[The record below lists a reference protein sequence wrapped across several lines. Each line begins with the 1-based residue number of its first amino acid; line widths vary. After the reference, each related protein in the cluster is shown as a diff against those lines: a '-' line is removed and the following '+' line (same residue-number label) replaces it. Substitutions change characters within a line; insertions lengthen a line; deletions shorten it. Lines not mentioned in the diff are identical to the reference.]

1 MQLFFYPLYAP
12 HYSSKDTNKK
22 LANAKK
28 VCYITCIQKCI
39 QEILR
44 MQFIRIGEKVISKEK
59 LNREINKILELRTK
73 GVTQEGVAR
82 KLGVE
87 RTFVSRL
94 ESLGEIRKGKK
105 IALIGFPI
113 KNKEELTSLAKEL
126 GIEYVLL
133 LTQEERFDFIEKKG
147 KNELF
152 NEIVEIIVN
161 LADFDL
167 IIFMGSDMRVPI
179 VEKIFSVQVIGIIIG
194 HSPIK
199 ESKYVNPEKIIEIVK
214 EVKN

>member
-1 MQLFFYPLYAP
+1 M
-12 HYSSKDTNKK
+12 D
-22 LANAKK
+22 
-28 VCYITCIQKCI
+28 
-39 QEILR
+39 
-44 MQFIRIGEKVISKEK
+44 FIRIGEKVISKKK
-59 LNREINKILELRTK
+59 LNREINKILELRIK

-82 KLGVE
+82 KLGLE

-113 KNKEELTSLAKEL
+113 KNKEELTRLAEEL
-126 GIEYVLL
+126 GVEYVLL
-133 LTQEERFDFIEKKG
+133 LTQEERFEFIKK
-147 KNELF
+147 KTKSELF
-152 NEIVEIIVN
+152 NEVMEIIVN

-179 VEKIFSVQVIGIIIG
+179 VEKIFSIQVIGIIIG

-199 ESKYVNPEKIIEIVK
+199 ESKYVNPKKIIEIVK

>member
-1 MQLFFYPLYAP
+1 
-12 HYSSKDTNKK
+12 
-22 LANAKK
+22 
-28 VCYITCIQKCI
+28 
-39 QEILR
+39 

-59 LNREINKILELRTK
+59 INREINKILELRTK

-113 KNKEELTSLAKEL
+113 KNKEELSLLAENL

-133 LTQEERFDFIEKKG
+133 LTQEERFEFVKKRG

-152 NEIVEIIVN
+152 NEIMEVIVN

-167 IIFMGSDMRVPI
+167 IIFVGSDMRVPLI
-179 VEKIFSVQVIGIIIG
+179 EKIFSVQVIGIIIG

-199 ESKYVNPEKIIEIVK
+199 ESKYVNPEKITEIVK
-214 EVKN
+214 QVKS

>member
-1 MQLFFYPLYAP
+1 
-12 HYSSKDTNKK
+12 
-22 LANAKK
+22 
-28 VCYITCIQKCI
+28 
-39 QEILR
+39 

-59 LNREINKILELRTK
+59 INREINKILELRTK
-73 GVTQEGVAR
+73 GVTQQGVAR

-152 NEIVEIIVN
+152 NEIVEVIVN

-199 ESKYVNPEKIIEIVK
+199 ESKYVNPEKIVEIVK

>member
-1 MQLFFYPLYAP
+1 
-12 HYSSKDTNKK
+12 
-22 LANAKK
+22 
-28 VCYITCIQKCI
+28 
-39 QEILR
+39 
-44 MQFIRIGEKVISKEK
+44 MQFIRIGEKIISKEK

-73 GVTQEGVAR
+73 GATQEGVAR
-82 KLGVE
+82 KLGIE

-94 ESLGEIRKGKK
+94 ESLGEIRRGRK

-113 KNKEELTSLAKEL
+113 KNKEELIHLAEEW

-133 LTQEERFDFIEKKG
+133 LTQKERFEFIEKKS
-147 KNELF
+147 KSELF
-152 NEIVEIIVN
+152 NEVLEIIVN

-179 VEKIFSVQVIGIIIG
+179 VEKIFSVQVVGIIIG

-199 ESKYVNPEKIIEIVK
+199 ESKYVNPEKIIEIIK
-214 EVKN
+214 QVKN

>member
-1 MQLFFYPLYAP
+1 
-12 HYSSKDTNKK
+12 
-22 LANAKK
+22 
-28 VCYITCIQKCI
+28 
-39 QEILR
+39 
-44 MQFIRIGEKVISKEK
+44 MQFIRIGGKVISKKK
-59 LNREINKILELRTK
+59 LNREINKILELRIK

-82 KLGVE
+82 KLGLE

-113 KNKEELTSLAKEL
+113 KNKEELTRLAEEL
-126 GIEYVLL
+126 GVEYVLL
-133 LTQEERFDFIEKKG
+133 LTQEERFEFIKK
-147 KNELF
+147 KSKSELF
-152 NEIVEIIVN
+152 NEVMEIIVN

-199 ESKYVNPEKIIEIVK
+199 ESKYVNPKKIIEIVK

>member
-1 MQLFFYPLYAP
+1 
-12 HYSSKDTNKK
+12 
-22 LANAKK
+22 
-28 VCYITCIQKCI
+28 
-39 QEILR
+39 

-105 IALIGFPI
+105 IALIGFPV
-113 KNKEELTSLAKEL
+113 KNKEELTHLAEEL
-126 GIEYVLL
+126 GIEFVLL
-133 LTQEERFDFIEKKG
+133 LTQEERFEFINKRT
-147 KNELF
+147 KNKLF
-152 NEIVEIIVN
+152 NEVMEIIVN

-199 ESKYVNPEKIIEIVK
+199 ESKYVYPEKIIKIVK
-214 EVKN
+214 QVKN

>member
-1 MQLFFYPLYAP
+1 
-12 HYSSKDTNKK
+12 
-22 LANAKK
+22 
-28 VCYITCIQKCI
+28 
-39 QEILR
+39 

-59 LNREINKILELRTK
+59 LNREINKILELRII

-82 KLGVE
+82 KLGLE

-113 KNKEELTSLAKEL
+113 KNKEELTRLAEEL
-126 GIEYVLL
+126 GVEYVLL
-133 LTQEERFDFIEKKG
+133 LTQEERFEFIKK
-147 KNELF
+147 KTKSELF
-152 NEIVEIIVN
+152 NEVMEIIVN

-199 ESKYVNPEKIIEIVK
+199 ESKYVNPKKIIEIVK

>member
-1 MQLFFYPLYAP
+1 
-12 HYSSKDTNKK
+12 
-22 LANAKK
+22 
-28 VCYITCIQKCI
+28 
-39 QEILR
+39 

-59 LNREINKILELRTK
+59 INREINKILELRTK
-73 GVTQEGVAR
+73 GVTQQGVAR

-113 KNKEELTSLAKEL
+113 KNKDEITLLAEKL

-133 LTQEERFDFIEKKG
+133 FTQEERFEFMERKG

-152 NEIVEIIVN
+152 NEIMEIIVS

-167 IIFMGSDMRVPI
+167 IIFMGSDMRVPL
-179 VEKIFSVQVIGIIIG
+179 VEKIFSVQVIGITIG

-199 ESKYVNPEKIIEIVK
+199 ESKYVNPEGIIEIVK
-214 EVKN
+214 QVKN

>member
-1 MQLFFYPLYAP
+1 
-12 HYSSKDTNKK
+12 
-22 LANAKK
+22 
-28 VCYITCIQKCI
+28 
-39 QEILR
+39 
-44 MQFIRIGEKVISKEK
+44 MQFIRIGEKIISKEK
-59 LNREINKILELRTK
+59 LSREIDKIIKLRSK
-73 GVTQEGVAR
+73 GITQEGVAR

-126 GIEYVLL
+126 GIEYILL
-133 LTQEERFDFIEKKG
+133 LTQEERFEFIKK
-147 KNELF
+147 KTKSELF
-152 NEIVEIIVN
+152 NEVIEVIVN

-167 IIFMGSDMRVPI
+167 IVFMGSDMRVPI

-199 ESKYVNPEKIIEIVK
+199 ESKYVNPERIIEIVK
-214 EVKN
+214 QVKN

>member
-1 MQLFFYPLYAP
+1 MLTVYKNVYRGI
-12 HYSSKDTNKK
+12 
-22 LANAKK
+22 
-28 VCYITCIQKCI
+28 C
-39 QEILR
+39 E

-59 LNREINKILELRTK
+59 LNREINKILELRAK

-82 KLGVE
+82 KLGIE

-94 ESLGEIRKGKK
+94 ESLGEIRRGQR
-105 IALIGFPI
+105 IALVGFPI
-113 KNKEELTSLAKEL
+113 KNKEELTRLAEEL

-133 LTQEERFDFIEKKG
+133 FTQKERFEFIKRKG
-147 KNELF
+147 KSELF
-152 NEIVEIIVN
+152 NEIMEIIVN

-179 VEKIFSVQVIGIIIG
+179 VEKIFSVQVIGIVIG

-199 ESKYVNPEKIIEIVK
+199 ESKYVNPKEIIEIVK
-214 EVKN
+214 QAKN

>member
-1 MQLFFYPLYAP
+1 
-12 HYSSKDTNKK
+12 
-22 LANAKK
+22 
-28 VCYITCIQKCI
+28 
-39 QEILR
+39 
-44 MQFIRIGEKVISKEK
+44 MQFIRIGEKVISKGK

-105 IALIGFPI
+105 IALIGFPV
-113 KNKEELTSLAKEL
+113 KNKEELTRLAEEL

-133 LTQEERFDFIEKKG
+133 FTQKERFEFIEKKT
-147 KNELF
+147 KSKLF
-152 NEIVEIIVN
+152 NEVMEIIVD
-161 LADFDL
+161 LANFDL
-167 IIFMGSDMRVPI
+167 IIFVGSDMRVPL

-194 HSPIK
+194 HSPIQ
-199 ESKYVNPEKIIEIVK
+199 ESKYVNPGEIIEIVK
-214 EVKN
+214 QVKN

>member
-1 MQLFFYPLYAP
+1 
-12 HYSSKDTNKK
+12 
-22 LANAKK
+22 
-28 VCYITCIQKCI
+28 
-39 QEILR
+39 

-59 LNREINKILELRTK
+59 LNREINKILELRII

-82 KLGVE
+82 KLGLE

-113 KNKEELTSLAKEL
+113 KNKEELTHLAEEL
-126 GIEYVLL
+126 GVEYVLL
-133 LTQEERFDFIEKKG
+133 LTQEERFEFIKK
-147 KNELF
+147 KTKSELF
-152 NEIVEIIVN
+152 NEVMEIIVN

-179 VEKIFSVQVIGIIIG
+179 VEKIFSIQVVGIIIG

>member
-1 MQLFFYPLYAP
+1 
-12 HYSSKDTNKK
+12 
-22 LANAKK
+22 
-28 VCYITCIQKCI
+28 V
-39 QEILR
+39 
-44 MQFIRIGEKVISKEK
+44 QFIRIGEKIISKEK

-73 GVTQEGVAR
+73 GATQEGVAR
-82 KLGVE
+82 KLGIE

-94 ESLGEIRKGKK
+94 ESLGEIRRGRK

-113 KNKEELTSLAKEL
+113 KNKEELIHLAEEW

-133 LTQEERFDFIEKKG
+133 LTQKERFEFIEKKS
-147 KNELF
+147 KSELF
-152 NEIVEIIVN
+152 NEVLEIIVN

-179 VEKIFSVQVIGIIIG
+179 VEKIFSVQVVGIIIG

-199 ESKYVNPEKIIEIVK
+199 ESKYVNPEKIIEIIK
-214 EVKN
+214 QVKN

>member
-1 MQLFFYPLYAP
+1 
-12 HYSSKDTNKK
+12 
-22 LANAKK
+22 
-28 VCYITCIQKCI
+28 
-39 QEILR
+39 

-59 LNREINKILELRTK
+59 LNKEINKILELRTE
-73 GVTQEGVAR
+73 GVTQKGVAR

-94 ESLGEIRKGKK
+94 ESLGEIRKGNK

-113 KNKEELTSLAKEL
+113 KNKEEITLLAEKL

-133 LTQEERFDFIEKKG
+133 LTQEERFEFIKKKG

-152 NEIVEIIVN
+152 NEIMEIIVN

-167 IIFMGSDMRVPI
+167 IIFLGSDMRVPI
-179 VEKIFSVQVIGIIIG
+179 VEKIFSVQVIGIVIG

-214 EVKN
+214 QIKN

>member
-1 MQLFFYPLYAP
+1 MYTILY
-12 HYSSKDTNKK
+12 TGE
-22 LANAKK
+22 
-28 VCYITCIQKCI
+28 YIV
-39 QEILR
+39 

-133 LTQEERFDFIEKKG
+133 LTQEERFEFIKK
-147 KNELF
+147 KTKSELF
-152 NEIVEIIVN
+152 NEVMEIIVN

-167 IIFMGSDMRVPI
+167 IIFMGSDMRVPV

-199 ESKYVNPEKIIEIVK
+199 ESKYVNPGEIIEIVK

>member
-1 MQLFFYPLYAP
+1 M
-12 HYSSKDTNKK
+12 
-22 LANAKK
+22 
-28 VCYITCIQKCI
+28 CYTTCIQKCI

>member
-1 MQLFFYPLYAP
+1 
-12 HYSSKDTNKK
+12 
-22 LANAKK
+22 
-28 VCYITCIQKCI
+28 
-39 QEILR
+39 
-44 MQFIRIGEKVISKEK
+44 MQFIRIGEKVISKKK
-59 LNREINKILELRTK
+59 LNREINKILELRII

-82 KLGVE
+82 KLGLE

-113 KNKEELTSLAKEL
+113 KNKEELTRLAEEL
-126 GIEYVLL
+126 GVEYVLL
-133 LTQEERFDFIEKKG
+133 LTQEERFEFIKK
-147 KNELF
+147 KTKSELF
-152 NEIVEIIVN
+152 NEVMEIIVN

-199 ESKYVNPEKIIEIVK
+199 ESKYVNPKKIIEIVK

>member
-1 MQLFFYPLYAP
+1 
-12 HYSSKDTNKK
+12 
-22 LANAKK
+22 
-28 VCYITCIQKCI
+28 
-39 QEILR
+39 
-44 MQFIRIGEKVISKEK
+44 MQFIRIGEKVISKKK

-73 GVTQEGVAR
+73 GATQEGVAR

-113 KNKEELTSLAKEL
+113 KNKEELTRLTEEL
-126 GIEYVLL
+126 GVEYVLL
-133 LTQEERFDFIEKKG
+133 LTQEERFDFINKKT
-147 KNELF
+147 KNKLF
-152 NEIVEIIVN
+152 NEVMEIIVN

-179 VEKIFSVQVIGIIIG
+179 VEKIFSVQVVGIIIG

>member
-1 MQLFFYPLYAP
+1 
-12 HYSSKDTNKK
+12 
-22 LANAKK
+22 
-28 VCYITCIQKCI
+28 
-39 QEILR
+39 
-44 MQFIRIGEKVISKEK
+44 MQFIRIGEKVISKDK
-59 LNREINKILELRTK
+59 LNKEITKILELRNK

-82 KLGVE
+82 KLGIE

-94 ESLGEIRKGKK
+94 ESLGEIRKGNR

-113 KNKEELTSLAKEL
+113 KNKEEITLLAEKL
-126 GIEYVLL
+126 GIEYVLC
-133 LTQEERFDFIEKKG
+133 LTQEERFEFIKKKG

-152 NEIVEIIVN
+152 DEIMEIIVN

-179 VEKIFSVQVIGIIIG
+179 VEKIFSVQVIGIVIG

-199 ESKYVNPEKIIEIVK
+199 ESQYVNPEKITEIVK
-214 EVKN
+214 QIKN

>member
-1 MQLFFYPLYAP
+1 
-12 HYSSKDTNKK
+12 
-22 LANAKK
+22 
-28 VCYITCIQKCI
+28 
-39 QEILR
+39 
-44 MQFIRIGEKVISKEK
+44 MQFIRIGEKVISQDK
-59 LNREINKILELRTK
+59 LYKEINKILELRTK

-82 KLGVE
+82 KLGIE

-113 KNKEELTSLAKEL
+113 KNKEELIRLAEDL

-133 LTQEERFDFIEKKG
+133 FTQKERFEFIEKKT
-147 KNELF
+147 KSELF
-152 NEIVEIIVN
+152 NEIIKIIVD

-167 IIFMGSDMRVPI
+167 IVFMGSDMRVPV
-179 VEKIFSVQVIGIIIG
+179 VEKIFSVQVIGIVIG

-199 ESKYVNPEKIIEIVK
+199 ESKYVNPDKIIEIVK
-214 EVKN
+214 QVIN

>member
-1 MQLFFYPLYAP
+1 MLNVYKNVYRGI
-12 HYSSKDTNKK
+12 
-22 LANAKK
+22 
-28 VCYITCIQKCI
+28 C
-39 QEILR
+39 E

-59 LNREINKILELRTK
+59 LNREISKILELRAK

-82 KLGVE
+82 KLGIE

-94 ESLGEIRKGKK
+94 ESLGEIRRGQR
-105 IALIGFPI
+105 IALVGFPI
-113 KNKEELTSLAKEL
+113 KNKEELTRLAEEL

-133 LTQEERFDFIEKKG
+133 FTQKERFEFIKRKG
-147 KNELF
+147 KSELF
-152 NEIVEIIVN
+152 NEIMEIIVN

-179 VEKIFSVQVIGIIIG
+179 VEKIFSVQVIGIVIG

-199 ESKYVNPEKIIEIVK
+199 ESKYVNPKEIIEIVK
-214 EVKN
+214 QAKN